1 MWGLTEDL
9 VNELGTSGTLPI
21 DMLDRIRK
29 FERNARTEMAK
40 IQRKHPNTPL
50 FDQDDNGRVVFH
62 RDVSEE
68 DKVLAREY
76 ASAITYF
83 DSPQGK
89 AFKGWL
95 TKSANKGA
103 YNTFFQPQPSSPGQP
118 PKGGSGQHLT
128 PTGGA
133 GDSGGQGVQRP
144 ASTTRQTRTPIPQG
158 SDMEGGIT
166 EQYGFA
172 VGDWINPPPVWA
184 KGSATAKSRKARQ
197 GRWKPQDHSY
207 KILGFYRT
215 GEAGNPKISIR
226 VEKHSKGF
234 TGGYTKKEEWLTM
247 DQVVKDEFKKT
258 TMPKL
263 IADRQPPP
271 PEEGYKWVKHRRSGK
286 WIKVPLAKPSPDNL
300 PQRPPSPDTSV
311 QHW

>member
-1 MWGLTEDL
+1 M
-9 VNELGTSGTLPI
+9 SRTLPI

-103 YNTFFQPQPSSPGQP
+103 YNTFFQPQSSSPGQS
-118 PKGGSGQHLT
+118 GQDGSGQHLPLT
-128 PTGGA
+128 EGA
-133 GDSGGQGVQRP
+133 GDPGGKGGQSSE
-144 ASTTRQTRTPIPQG
+144 STTRQARTPIPQG
-158 SDMEGGIT
+158 SDLEGSIT

-172 VGDWINPPPVWA
+172 VGDWINPPPVWV
-184 KGSATAKSRKARQ
+184 KGSTVAKSGKTRQ
-197 GRWKPQDHSY
+197 EGWKPQGYSY
-207 KILGFYRT
+207 KIIGFYRT
-215 GEAGNPKISIR
+215 GETGNPKISIK
-226 VEKHSKGF
+226 VEKYSKGF
-234 TGGYTKKEEWLTM
+234 MGGHTKKEEWLTM
-247 DQVVKDEFKKT
+247 DQVIKDKFKKT

-263 IADRQPPP
+263 VSEEEERLRPPP
-271 PEEGYKWVKHRRSGK
+271 PEEGYKWVKRRGT
-286 WIKVPLAKPSPDNL
+286 WVKVPLAKPSKSPER
-300 PQRPPSPDTSV
+300 PQPPDTSV